1 MRLPVYLDYSAT
13 TPVDPR
19 VAEKMIPYL
28 TEFFGNAASRSHA
41 FGWKAEE
48 AVEAARGHVAALINA
63 DPKEIVWTSG
73 ATEGNNLA
81 IKGAANFYKTKG
93 KHIITQKTEH
103 KAVLDTVRELER
115 QGFEA
120 TVLDVEQNGIVSVEK
135 FRAAIRPDTIL
146 ASIMMVNNEI
156 GVIHPVWEIGEIC
169 REKGIIFHC
178 DAVQG
183 GGRVEIDMS
192 KLKADLLTLTA
203 HKIYGPKGI
212 GALYVRR
219 KPRVRIEA
227 QIHGGGHERG
237 FRSGTLATH
246 QIVGFGEAARLAKAE
261 MGAENER
268 VRGLRD
274 KLWAGIKD
282 MEEVYVNGDMERRI
296 PHNLNVSFNFVEG
309 ESLIMAVKDI
319 AVSSGSA
326 CTSASLEPSY
336 VLRALGRSDELAH
349 SSVRITLGRFT
360 TEEEVKFA
368 ADLLRRKVEKL
379 RELSPLWEMYKDG
392 VDLNTVQWAAH

>member
-13 TPVDPR
+13 TPVDRR
-19 VAEKMIPYL
+19 VAEKMIPFL
-28 TEFFGNAASRSHA
+28 TEHFGNAASRSHA

-48 AVEAARGHVAALINA
+48 AVEEARAHVAALLNA

-103 KAVLDTVRELER
+103 KAVLDTFRELER

-120 TVLDVEQNGIVSVEK
+120 TYLEVDSNGLINLDQLK
-135 FRAAIRPDTIL
+135 KAIRADTIL
-146 ASIMMVNNEI
+146 VSIMMVNNEI
-156 GVIHPVWEIGEIC
+156 GVVQPVWQMAELC
-169 REKGIIFHC
+169 RSKGIIFHC

-183 GGRVEIDMS
+183 AGRLEIDVQ
-192 KLKADLLTLTA
+192 KFKVDLLTITA

-246 QIVGFGEAARLAKAE
+246 QIAGFGEAARLAKAE
-261 MGAENER
+261 MASENER
-268 VRGLRD
+268 VRSLRD
-274 KLWAGIKD
+274 RLLKGIQD
-282 MEEVYVNGDMERRI
+282 IEEAYVNGDLDQRI

-309 ESLIMAVKDI
+309 ESLIMAVKDL

-349 SSVRITLGRFT
+349 SSIRFTLGRFT
-360 TEEEVKFA
+360 TEDEIDFA
-368 ADLLRRKVEKL
+368 IDLIKRKVAKL
-379 RELSPLWEMYKDG
+379 RELSPLWEMHKEG
-392 VDLNTVQWAAH
+392 IDLSTVQWAAH

>member
-1 MRLPVYLDYSAT
+1 VKLPIYLDYSAT

-19 VAEKMIPYL
+19 VAQKMIPYL
-28 TEFFGNAASRSHA
+28 TEHFGNPASRSHS
-41 FGWKAEE
+41 FGWTAEE
-48 AVEAARGHVAALINA
+48 AVEEARGHVAALIGA
-63 DPKEIVWTSG
+63 DAKEIVWTSG

-93 KHIITQKTEH
+93 KHLITQKTEH
-103 KAVLDTVRELER
+103 KAVLDTFRELER

-120 TVLDVEQNGIVSVEK
+120 TYLDVEENGIVSLEK
-135 FRAAIRPDTIL
+135 FKAAIRPDTIL

-156 GVIHPVWEIGEIC
+156 GVIHPVWEMADHC
-169 REKGIIFHC
+169 KQNGIIFHC

-203 HKIYGPKGI
+203 HKMYGPKGI

-237 FRSGTLATH
+237 FRSGTLPTH
-246 QIVGFGEAARLAKAE
+246 QIVGFGEAARLAKLE
-261 MGAENER
+261 MSKDNEH
-268 VRGLRD
+268 VRALRD
-274 KLWAGIKD
+274 RLYGKVRD
-282 MEEVYVNGDMERRI
+282 MEEVYLNGDLQRRI

-349 SSVRITLGRFT
+349 SSIRITIGRFT
-360 TEEEVKFA
+360 TEAEVDYA
-368 ADLLRRKVEKL
+368 ADLIRRKVEKL

-392 VDLNTVQWAAH
+392 IDLNSVQWAAH